1 MLPPPVMTGARTG
14 RLARGFLEEYETY
27 QVEWAGRQGTNNCW
41 PQKKEKTFA
50 KISTALQ

>member
-1 MLPPPVMTGARTG
+1 MTGARTG
-14 RLARGFLEEYETY
+14 RLARGSLEEYETY
-27 QVEWAGRQGTNNCW
+27 QVEWADRQGTNNCW